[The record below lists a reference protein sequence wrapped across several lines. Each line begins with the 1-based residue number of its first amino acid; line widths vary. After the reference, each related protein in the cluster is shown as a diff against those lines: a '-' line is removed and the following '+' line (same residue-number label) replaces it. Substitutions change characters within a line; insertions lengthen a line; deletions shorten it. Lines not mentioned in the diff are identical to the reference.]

1 MEKSKFITLKSS
13 TGDMLHIKASTI
25 SAIFTLDGDSVV
37 VADGIRYYVE
47 IPTKDL
53 ISALQEYFIFPQ

>member
-1 MEKSKFITLKSS
+1 MEKSKFIALKSS
-13 TGDMLHIKASTI
+13 TGDMLYIKASTI
-25 SAIFTLDGDSVV
+25 SAIFTLDGDNVV